1 MTTTFR
7 HQFGAA
13 LVLTFAI
20 AFGAPVRAAER
31 SDAASAMSHG
41 WTFDEPGGEA
51 LFAHVCAACHQ
62 ADARRASGAGAYP
75 ALAANANLA
84 SKDYVLELLL
94 EGRGAMPPVG
104 RMMSDAQ
111 IADVINYVRGHFG
124 NVFADAISPSEVAA
138 ARAATKSKP

>member
-7 HQFGAA
+7 YQFGAA

-20 AFGAPVRAAER
+20 AFGGPLGADET
-31 SDAASAMSHG
+31 SGDASAMSRG

-62 ADARRASGAGAYP
+62 ADARGAIGAGAYP
-75 ALAANANLA
+75 ALAADANLA

-94 EGRGAMPPVG
+94 EGRGAMPPIG

-124 NVFADAISPSEVAA
+124 NAFADAISPSQVAA